1 MFDGEFESN
10 CMINMDLS
18 GKVALVTGGAR
29 GIGRS
34 IAERLAGAG
43 AGIAVVDVQRETAE
57 EAARDIE
64 TDGGA
69 ARAYVCD
76 VSSFDAVKE
85 LAVSVES
92 DFGQVDFIV
101 NNAGITRDRL
111 LMRMTPDDWNAV
123 LAVNL
128 TGTFN
133 FCKVFGPPMLKRRE
147 GGIVNIASVIGLM
160 GNAGQA
166 NYAASKAGIIGL
178 TKALAKEFA
187 GRGVRVNAIA
197 PGFIQTAM
205 TDALAEEVQAKM
217 KEAIPLGRLGN
228 PEDVANIVLFLVSD
242 LGSYVTGQVINCD
255 GGMIMAR

>member
-1 MFDGEFESN
+1 
-10 CMINMDLS
+10 MINMDLK

-29 GIGRS
+29 GIGKS
-34 IAERLAGAG
+34 IADRLAGAG
-43 AGIAVVDVQRETAE
+43 AGIAVVDVQKETAE
-57 EAARDIE
+57 EAARAIE
-64 TDGGA
+64 TAGVA

-76 VSSFDAVKE
+76 VSSFEAVKE

-92 DFGQVDFIV
+92 DFGQVDFVI

-187 GRGVRVNAIA
+187 GRGVRVNAVA

-205 TDALAEEVQAKM
+205 TDALAEDVQIKM

>member
-1 MFDGEFESN
+1 M
-10 CMINMDLS
+10 
-18 GKVALVTGGAR
+18 TGGAR

-34 IAERLAGAG
+34 IAKRLAGAG
-43 AGIAVVDVQRETAE
+43 AGIAIVDVERELAE

-64 TDGGA
+64 SAGGA

-76 VSSFDAVKE
+76 VSLLDAVKE
-85 LAVSVES
+85 LAVAVES
-92 DFGQVDFIV
+92 DFGQVDFVV

>member
-1 MFDGEFESN
+1 
-10 CMINMDLS
+10 MINMDLK

-29 GIGRS
+29 GIGKS
-34 IAERLAGAG
+34 IADRLAGAG
-43 AGIAVVDVQRETAE
+43 AGIAVVDVRKETAE
-57 EAARDIE
+57 EAARAIE
-64 TDGGA
+64 TAGVA

-76 VSSFDAVKE
+76 VSSFEAVKE

-92 DFGQVDFIV
+92 DFGQVDFVI

-187 GRGVRVNAIA
+187 GRGVRVNAVA

-205 TDALAEEVQAKM
+205 TDALAEDVQIKM

>member
-1 MFDGEFESN
+1 M
-10 CMINMDLS
+10 
-18 GKVALVTGGAR
+18 TGGAR

-34 IAERLAGAG
+34 IAKRLAGAG
-43 AGIAVVDVQRETAE
+43 AGIAVVDVERETAE

-64 TDGGA
+64 AAGVA

-76 VSSFDAVKE
+76 VSLFDAVKE

-111 LMRMTPDDWNAV
+111 LMRMTPEDWNAV

-133 FCKVFGPPMLKRRE
+133 FCKIFGPPMLKRRE

-160 GNAGQA
+160 GNAGQV

>member
-1 MFDGEFESN
+1 
-10 CMINMDLS
+10 MDLK

-29 GIGRS
+29 GIGKS
-34 IAERLAGAG
+34 IADRLAGAG
-43 AGIAVVDVQRETAE
+43 AGIAVVDVQKETAE
-57 EAARDIE
+57 EAARAIE
-64 TDGGA
+64 TAGVA

-76 VSSFDAVKE
+76 VSSFEAVKE

-92 DFGQVDFIV
+92 DFGQVDFVI

-187 GRGVRVNAIA
+187 GRGVRVNAVA

-205 TDALAEEVQAKM
+205 TDALAEDVQIKM